1 MRLIPIKILF
11 HRYTLWALACL
22 LLITSL
28 ALWQQTS
35 VFLADLSTLHFKAEL
50 LTIIVLVAVIFL
62 LLLTIVITLLQ
73 RYLLHRLHLLVDYV
87 KSQQKG
93 SVSQPPATL
102 LKNRD
107 DIALLTDEI
116 HSLLKT
122 LKQHNETLREQSL
135 IDPLT
140 GLGNRR
146 LLDQRLEIALPMTRR
161 RIAPLSILMV
171 DVDYFKAYNDYYG
184 HPAGDACLV
193 EIANVLRD
201 TFRRETDILV
211 RVGGEEFLVVLLDS
225 DEEPALRL
233 AEAMRSMLQAVG
245 IPHAASSTH
254 SVVTVSIGVA
264 TAKSGTQ
271 LDADSLIACAD
282 SALYQ
287 CKSQGRN
294 RILGYTVDNDTLKDQ
309 HDRLNQ
315 PIGTRT

>member
-1 MRLIPIKILF
+1 MRLIPTKLLF
-11 HRYTLWALACL
+11 HRYALSALGIL
-22 LLITSL
+22 LLI
-28 ALWQQTS
+28 AGVVLWQQMSAFFTEQDVLPS
-35 VFLADLSTLHFKAEL
+35 RMEL
-50 LTIIVLVAVIFL
+50 LSIIVLIATISL
-62 LLLTIVITLLQ
+62 LLLIMLIITLQ
-73 RYLLHRLHLLVDYV
+73 RYWLNRVHLLVDYV
-87 KSQQKG
+87 KGQQEG
-93 SVSQPPATL
+93 SVSEPPATL

-116 HSLLKT
+116 YSLLET
-122 LKQHNETLREQSL
+122 LRQHNETLREQSL

-161 RIAPLSILMV
+161 RIAPLSILMI
-171 DVDYFKAYNDYYG
+171 DVDHFKAYNDYYG

-201 TFRRETDILV
+201 TFRRETDILI
-211 RVGGEEFLVVLLDS
+211 RIGGEEFLVVLLDS
-225 DEEPALRL
+225 DEASALRL

-245 IPHAASSTH
+245 IPHAASPTH

-287 CKSQGRN
+287 CKAQGRN
-294 RILGYTVDNDTLKDQ
+294 RILGYALNSDTSKTQLVTSKQSID
-309 HDRLNQ
+309 
-315 PIGTRT
+315 TRN